1 MLYHTSQA
9 VRCPKHDGGEEKAD
23 DENNGF
29 HRRKCF
35 YFFCKNGT
43 NPEVGSIA
51 LPLSKVLCSPPQVST
66 KKTNLATAEVTSSW
80 RRLADGAD
88 WQWTVGSVDLQKAEE
103 EKAGDENNGFRR
115 RKSFLFLFLFFGM

>member
-1 MLYHTSQA
+1 MFL
-9 VRCPKHDGGEEKAD
+9 
-23 DENNGF
+23 
-29 HRRKCF
+29 F

-103 EKAGDENNGFRR
+103 EKAGDENNGFH
-115 RKSFLFLFLFFGM
+115 LFNFYFYFSGCKTELLLLTACWLDRLPDG